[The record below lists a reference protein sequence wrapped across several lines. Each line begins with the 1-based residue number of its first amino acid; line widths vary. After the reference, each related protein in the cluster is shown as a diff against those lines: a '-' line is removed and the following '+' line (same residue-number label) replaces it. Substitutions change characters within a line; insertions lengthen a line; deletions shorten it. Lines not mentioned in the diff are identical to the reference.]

1 MLWKLR
7 KRQQQW
13 LAEEKGTILKDWR
26 GRVRIALAFPNRY
39 AVGMSNLGFQS
50 VYAALNALD
59 GVVCE
64 RVFYPEAEDIPIL
77 RRDPGKLLSVE
88 SQRPLADF
96 HLVAFSLPF
105 ENDYINVLEMLQWG
119 GIPLRAEDRRESD
132 PLVAAGG
139 VAVFLNPEPL
149 APFMDFIFVGEA
161 EALLPDFESLW
172 KDLREGDLPRKEFLK
187 TLAEQVPGIYVPS
200 FFAVSY
206 RPEGDLESMEPLA
219 GFNIPRRVRYRR
231 ADLSRGKPCHTV
243 IFTPHTEFSN
253 VLLLEIGRGCGHGCR
268 FCAAGYVY
276 RPLRYHRAD
285 VLLKATEP
293 MIREIPR
300 VGLVSA
306 AVSDHPEITYLCD
319 AFLEKKGAL
328 SFSSLRADSLTPEI
342 VTALQESRH
351 QSVAIAPE
359 AGSDRMRR
367 VINKNLTVQQ
377 IHEAVDLLT
386 EKGILH
392 LKLYFMIGLPTE
404 TLEDLQAIV
413 DLAKDIK
420 HHVLKISR
428 GKKRLGTITLSIHGF
443 VPKAFT
449 PFQWASFAGVRELK
463 DRSRWIQKALQKVP
477 NVRVHF
483 DMPKWAYVQA
493 LLARG
498 DRRAAELL
506 QRVALGG
513 VAWTQALRE
522 FPFNPDFWVMR
533 ERGSEELFPWEI
545 IDHGVKRSY
554 LWEEYRRALAG
565 MSTPPCRLEENCRR
579 CGACPP

>member
-1 MLWKLR
+1 M
-7 KRQQQW
+7 
-13 LAEEKGTILKDWR
+13 
-26 GRVRIALAFPNRY
+26 RIALAFPNRY

-59 GVVCE
+59 DVVCE
-64 RVFYPEAEDIPIL
+64 RVFYPEPEDIPLL

-88 SQRPLADF
+88 SQRPIADF

-105 ENDYINVLEMLQWG
+105 ENDYVNVLEMLQWG

-149 APFMDFIFVGEA
+149 ALFMDFIFVGEA
-161 EALLPDFESLW
+161 EALLPDLQSLW
-172 KDLREGDLPRKEFLK
+172 KDLYEGVLRRRDFLK

-206 RPEGDLESMEPLA
+206 RPEGALESMEPLA

-231 ADLSRGKPCHTV
+231 ADLSQGKPCHTV

-319 AFLEKKGAL
+319 ALLEKGGAL

-351 QSVAIAPE
+351 QSVAVAPE

-367 VINKNLTVQQ
+367 VINKNLTVEQ

-386 EKGILH
+386 ERA
-392 LKLYFMIGLPTE
+392 F
-404 TLEDLQAIV
+404 
-413 DLAKDIK
+413 
-420 HHVLKISR
+420 
-428 GKKRLGTITLSIHGF
+428 SI
-443 VPKAFT
+443 
-449 PFQWASFAGVRELK
+449 
-463 DRSRWIQKALQKVP
+463 
-477 NVRVHF
+477 
-483 DMPKWAYVQA
+483 
-493 LLARG
+493 
-498 DRRAAELL
+498 
-506 QRVALGG
+506 
-513 VAWTQALRE
+513 
-522 FPFNPDFWVMR
+522 
-533 ERGSEELFPWEI
+533 
-545 IDHGVKRSY
+545 
-554 LWEEYRRALAG
+554 
-565 MSTPPCRLEENCRR
+565 
-579 CGACPP
+579 